1 MKKYMNWLNIAGA
14 MLAVLSSCLKEEEI
28 NQKYRP
34 VGSEI
39 IFGAETGY
47 QNGDGTRTIFSGDQ
61 DNVQGYA
68 NPFERIDWLSG
79 DDMTIFYQPDDQ
91 STGNDSGKYAV
102 TGVENSTTEIDDA
115 DVEFSSG
122 TKLTWQDI
130 DDYHVFYAMYPAN
143 SAHNSISDPNLV
155 KGTIPVSQT
164 VTYNTSKAKHLPD
177 MDYGYMVAYKKINKG
192 ETTSRVLLPF
202 TPAVTVFEFNLKMV
216 SGVSAK
222 LVSVQLVSEA
232 GNAGSDLTGE
242 FNFEIQG
249 GTDAKGQDWWNRS
262 LTGTKPTTLTS
273 GTAGRT
279 ITVSFQDAGGNA
291 QMPVISSSQAVDFT
305 FFTLPIEQKGLSIIL
320 ELTADNGATTFKK
333 KLALKDNASTFHTFA
348 ACKKYVITNTNVP
361 DEDWQYHLDPIED
374 IIKYGHAAFT
384 EGYTVHSYR
393 TKGSTTE
400 PVSWAIQ
407 YSADGTTWSNNP
419 PAGSNATVTTGAN
432 PTAGYSAGHNISTTT
447 RTDQTGHTQIL
458 RSNTITSSA
467 TAPYD
472 LSMHTVQGGDR
483 TGPVTANSY
492 IIKAPGY
499 YMFPLVYGNSIDATK
514 NSSINANV
522 VNGGNRESYAPTQA
536 SNSINY
542 LTPFLN
548 VNDQGI
554 RYPNILKDLNIEGT
568 AIDAVIVWQ
577 DVPSGLEIIQESSL
591 EIIDAPTNAGVKNCK
606 YIKFQVEQSRI
617 TQGNILIALRDASDQ
632 IVWSWHI
639 WVTDE
644 NMALI
649 PLKNSANDWT
659 NVMPVDVGWCDIDV
673 TDVTKFADRDFY
685 VRVYQT
691 GEGTKE
697 TTFHVIQFGES
708 TSVSARGGSSTYY
721 QWGRKD
727 PFLPSDGN
735 RTSASNKNYT
745 SSYGITTSNTSVPVS
760 KIVASPSLSANR
772 GISHPYVAYYFLSN
786 DYDGGGNPYY
796 YRDKY
801 SLLDWFDGSHGYDHY
816 NLWDTNCQDFYY
828 DAASSYPS
836 VRTTAI
842 KSIYDPC
849 PPQFR
854 VPTLSEIDNISLSSA
869 FYQSSTSHW
878 DVYCNGVDSSNGVF
892 VIPWQCYRQASGQNT
907 LGASIAEG
915 GLDDLG
921 VCFYMSST
929 PFTGDRTANI
939 GGERVTNIPGF
950 GALLL
955 MTNFYGSNFIQVP
968 IETYPNCG
976 MYPVRPVAE

>member
-1 MKKYMNWLNIAGA
+1 MKMTGKTMAALAACG
-14 MLAVLSSCLKEEEI
+14 AVLCAQSCVREASMDER
-28 NQKYRP
+28 YRP
-34 VGSEI
+34 AGTEI
-39 IFGAETGY
+39 VFGAETSY
-47 QNGDGTRTIFSGDQ
+47 QSGNGDTRTIYSGDLTMTT
-61 DNVQGYA
+61 
-68 NPFERIDWLSG
+68 PKRERIDWVPG
-79 DDMTIFYQPDDQ
+79 DGLTIYYVRGTGTP
-91 STGNDSGKYAV
+91 STGGVYAV
-102 TGVENSTTEIDDA
+102 GSDITDSAEKSTA
-115 DVEFSSG
+115 DVDYASG
-122 TKLTWQDI
+122 TKLTWAEGTGDH
-130 DDYHVFYAMYPAN
+130 YFYASYPSGAL
-143 SAHNSISDPNLV
+143 SGRTFT
-155 KGTIPVSQT
+155 GTIPASQG
-164 VTYNTSKAKHLPD
+164 VTYNSAQGKMLPSD
-177 MDYGYMVAYKKINKG
+177 MSIGYMAGYTKVASG
-192 ETTSRVLLPF
+192 STLSRVTIPF
-202 TPAVTVFEFNLKMV
+202 APAMTAFEFKLRMTSGEDEVTVTKFEMSSPAANP
-216 SGVSAK
+216 
-222 LVSVQLVSEA
+222 
-232 GNAGSDLTGE
+232 LTGT
-242 FNFEIQG
+242 FTFDITG
-249 GTDAKGQDWWNRS
+249 GTDAHGADWWDRTAGSGATALSGTGNKITVTFPS
-262 LTGTKPTTLTS
+262 GTKMSPTKEL
-273 GTAGRT
+273 
-279 ITVSFQDAGGNA
+279 
-291 QMPVISSSQAVDFT
+291 DFT
-305 FFTLPIEQKGLSIIL
+305 FFALPVELKNLTITLTLS
-320 ELTADNGATTFKK
+320 ADGGATTFTKS
-333 KLALKDNASTFHTFA
+333 LPLKDNATTFHTFA
-348 ACKKYVITNTNVP
+348 ACSKHIITNTGVP
-361 DEDWQYHLDPIED
+361 GEDWEYTLDPIED
-374 IIKYGHAAFT
+374 IIKYGHNAFT
-384 EGYTVHSYR
+384 EGFTVHSYR

-407 YSADGTTWSNNP
+407 YSSDGTTWSDNP
-419 PAGSNATVTTGAN
+419 PAGSNITVTTGSN
-432 PTAGYSAGHNISTTT
+432 PTAGYTAGHTNTTT
-447 RTDQTGHTQIL
+447 TTTDQTGHTQIL

-514 NSSINANV
+514 SSSINANV
-522 VNGGNRESYAPTQA
+522 VNGGNSESYAPTKA

-554 RYPNILKDLNIEGT
+554 RYPNILKDLGIEGT
-568 AIDAVIVWQ
+568 GVDAVIVWQ
-577 DVPSGLEIIQESSL
+577 DVPSGFEIIQESSL
-591 EIIDAPTNAGVKNCK
+591 EIIDAPANAGVKNCK
-606 YIKFQVEQSRI
+606 YIKFQVEQARI

-644 NMALI
+644 SMALI
-649 PLKNSANDWT
+649 PLKNQANDWT

-673 TDVTKFADRDFY
+673 TRVTKYVDRDFY
-685 VRVYQT
+685 VKVYQT
-691 GEGTKE
+691 GDGTEE
-697 TTFHVIQFGES
+697 TTFHVIQYGES

-772 GISHPYVAYYFLSN
+772 GISHPYVAYYFLAN
-786 DYDGGGNPYY
+786 DYDGGGNGYY

-816 NLWDTNCQDFYY
+816 NLWDTNCRDFYY
-828 DAASSYPS
+828 TDASSYPS
-836 VRTTAI
+836 VRTSAV

-869 FYQSSTSHW
+869 SYQSETSHW
-878 DVYCNGVDSSNGVF
+878 DVYCNGVSTSNGVF
-892 VIPWQCYRQASGQNT
+892 VIPWQCYRQASGKNA
-907 LGASIAEG
+907 LGNSIAEG

-929 PFTGDRTANI
+929 PFTGERTANI

-950 GALLL
+950 GSLLL